1 MEVLFFGFSPLLIL
15 LLGEFFVVLC
25 LQNEEKR
32 RDLLSLAV
40 LEIELAMV
48 GLVFM
53 VRLSVHKGFSF
64 MVRLSVHKGCI
75 GW

>member
-1 MEVLFFGFSPLLIL
+1 MNYQFISPGIGGSLLWFFSFTDFAFGGI
-15 LLGEFFVVLC
+15 FVVLC

-48 GLVFM
+48 GLVFY
-53 VRLSVHKGFSF
+53 GQAF
-64 MVRLSVHKGCI
+64 CP
-75 GW
+75 